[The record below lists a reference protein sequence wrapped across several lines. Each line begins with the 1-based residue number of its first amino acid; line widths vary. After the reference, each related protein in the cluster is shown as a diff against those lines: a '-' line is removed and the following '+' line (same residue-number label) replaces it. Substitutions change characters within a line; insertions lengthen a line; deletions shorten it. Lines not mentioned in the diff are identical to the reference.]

1 MLASNFVEA
10 VILAGGTGTRLR
22 SVVSEVPKPLAPVKG
37 EPFLG
42 WQLRELEKQGVRRV
56 VLSVGYMAGKIRET
70 IGERHGGIDI
80 LYVQEEEPLG
90 TGGATRLALRKI
102 GTSHC
107 FILNGDSFFDVD
119 LAAMEREHLDRRA
132 DFTLALKP
140 MEHCGRYGAVNVE
153 AGRVVA
159 FAEKSREGAGL
170 INGGV
175 YLTPSDLLEKRGLPE
190 RFSLERDFLTPMC
203 ESLLFHA
210 HICEGFFIDI
220 GVPEDYLRAQS
231 EPRFAKA

>member
-1 MLASNFVEA
+1 MLPPDFVEA

-22 SVVSEVPKPLAPVKG
+22 SVISEVPKPLAPVRG
-37 EPFLG
+37 EPFLS

-56 VLSVGYMAGKIRET
+56 VLSIGYMAEKIREA
-70 IGERHGGIDI
+70 IGDRHGGIDI
-80 LYVQEEEPLG
+80 RYVREEEPLG

-102 GTSHC
+102 ESPLC

-119 LAAMEREHLDRRA
+119 LAAMEREHLHSGA

-140 MEHCGRYGAVNVE
+140 MDHCGRYGTVKVE
-153 AGRVVA
+153 EGRVVA
-159 FAEKSREGAGL
+159 FAEKLREGAGL

-175 YLTPSDLLEKRGLPE
+175 YLTPSGLLEQREFPA
-190 RFSLERDFLTPMC
+190 RFSLESDFLTPLC
-203 ESLLFHA
+203 ENLHFHG
-210 HICEGFFIDI
+210 HICGGFFIDI

-231 EPRFAKA
+231 EPRFLKA